1 MIPADVLAEIDRLVM
16 GGIAPKGGEQAYIL
30 LYLAG
35 AEIRRLRLQA
45 EVHKT
50 ALKRIAANGDVAR
63 QLVAATALGVEI
75 RSAP

>member
-1 MIPADVLAEIDRLVM
+1 MTPDVLAEIDRLVM
-16 GGIAPKGGEQAYIL
+16 GGPAPKGAEQAHVL

-45 EVHKT
+45 EVHKA
-50 ALKRIAANGDVAR
+50 ALRRIAADGDVAR
-63 QLVAATALGVEI
+63 QLIAATALGVKI